1 MEKRKD
7 LKIVIHDDDMMSFFT
22 KTHYVNLA
30 LVEKKKSREVFECVE
45 VFSLLKLRRR
55 QQAKIIFQKQWFSL
69 DVCFFLLILSGTVC
83 L

>member
-1 MEKRKD
+1 M
-7 LKIVIHDDDMMSFFT
+7 ISFFT
-22 KTHYVNLA
+22 KTHYINLA
-30 LVEKKKSREVFECVE
+30 LVEKKKKSREVFECVE

-69 DVCFFLLILSGTVC
+69 DVCLLLLILSGTVC